1 MLKSSSLSNPTFGK
15 DNWLVQRTPFYYGWV
30 ILVMSTLAMILTTP
44 GQTFGV
50 SVFIEHFIAELNIS
64 RSTVSTLYLIGTL
77 IGSATLTYVGRLID
91 NYGPRLVMA
100 TTMGLLGLTCFLM
113 SQVNGIILLGI
124 GFTLLRMLGQGSL
137 SLVSSNS
144 INQWWVRRRGVILG
158 MSGVA
163 TALFGMGVGPNLLNW
178 MMGQFGWR
186 SSYTILGL
194 VLILVG
200 MPLAYILLRRRP
212 EDFNL
217 LPDGDALPSERNL
230 NDTSSA
236 NIEHSDQKPEVSK
249 SLGPVSEEN
258 WTFAEA
264 IRTRIYWVFTAGI
277 SSIAMLGTGL
287 TFHIVSIFE
296 DNGLT
301 ADMAAQIFFPLAI
314 TMAAVNLISGYL
326 VERVRLRNLAAT
338 SVILQALSLWMVPY
352 LGVTGLPFFFAVTLG
367 TLFGLMRTVGVVAWA
382 KYFGRLHLGQI
393 SGLFSTVTAA
403 SSALG
408 PVVMGVAR
416 DQLGNYES
424 ILNPIAIL
432 PLILGIA
439 CLFVDVPKK
448 STAAES

>member
-1 MLKSSSLSNPTFGK
+1 MLKSSPLSSTLSAVGK
-15 DNWLVQRTPFYYGWV
+15 SDWLVHRTPFYYGWV
-30 ILVMSTLAMILTTP
+30 IMMLATFAMIMTTP

-50 SVFIEHFIAELNIS
+50 SVFIEHFIDELGIS
-64 RSTVSTLYLIGTL
+64 RSTVSTLYLFGTL
-77 IGSATLTYVGRLID
+77 IGSMTLTYVGRLID
-91 NYGPRLVMA
+91 RFGPRLIMVSA
-100 TTMGLLGLTCFLM
+100 MGFLGLTCLLM

-158 MSGVA
+158 ISGVA
-163 TALFGMGVGPNLLNW
+163 TALFGMGAGPNLLNW
-178 MMGQFGWR
+178 MVEQVGWR
-186 SSYTILGL
+186 SSYIILGL
-194 VLILVG
+194 ILLVIAV
-200 MPLAYILLRRRP
+200 PVAYLFLRRRP
-212 EDFNL
+212 EDFGL
-217 LPDGDALPSERNL
+217 LPDGDKIPATAEQTLEEQ
-230 NDTSSA
+230 TQA
-236 NIEHSDQKPEVSK
+236 
-249 SLGPVSEEN
+249 PVSEDN

-314 TMAAVNLISGYL
+314 TMAVVNLISGFL
-326 VERVRLRNLAAT
+326 VERVRLRNLAAA
-338 SVILQALSLWMVPY
+338 SMFFQALSLWMVPF
-352 LGVTGLPFFFAVTLG
+352 LGIPGLSFLFAVTLG

-382 KYFGRLHLGQI
+382 KYFGRENLGQI
-393 SGLFSTVTAA
+393 SGLFSTITAA
-403 SSALG
+403 ASALG

-416 DQLGNYES
+416 DQFGNYES

-432 PLILGIA
+432 PLVVGIV
-439 CLFVDVPKK
+439 CLFVDVPRR
-448 STAAES
+448 TVQ